1 MKNISDKSYKK
12 IKSHIL
18 FSVTFLNL
26 ATDEVMWKNT
36 VEPNRSQMTV
46 WSMRLACCIP
56 KATNPHY

>member
-1 MKNISDKSYKK
+1 MFLTKVVQK

-46 WSMRLACCIP
+46 WSMRFA
-56 KATNPHY
+56 